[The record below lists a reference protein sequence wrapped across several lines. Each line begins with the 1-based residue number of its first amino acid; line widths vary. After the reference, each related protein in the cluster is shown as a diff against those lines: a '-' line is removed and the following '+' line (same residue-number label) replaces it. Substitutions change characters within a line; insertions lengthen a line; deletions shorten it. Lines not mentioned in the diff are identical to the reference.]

1 MLCSR
6 RIGKFDMVADTNSEI
21 AWHRAQLKR
30 HREALKA
37 LEVSRFTVGESAGSK
52 RTGQT
57 EKAIAE
63 LKRKIGQSERR
74 IADHE
79 RRTRRPL
86 TTDLQSL
93 ASVSWGSWNARTNGH
108 R

>member
-1 MLCSR
+1 
-6 RIGKFDMVADTNSEI
+6 MVADSNSEI

-30 HREALKA
+30 HRDTLKA
-37 LEVSRFTVGESAGSK
+37 LEVSRFTVGEMVSSK
-52 RTGQT
+52 KTGQT
-57 EKAIAE
+57 EKIIIE
-63 LKRKIGQSERR
+63 LKRKIAQSERL
-74 IADHE
+74 IAEYE

-93 ASVSWGSWNARTNGH
+93 SSVSWGSWNARTNGH

>member
-1 MLCSR
+1 
-6 RIGKFDMVADTNSEI
+6 MVADANSEI

-30 HREALKA
+30 HRETLKA
-37 LEVSRFTVGESAGSK
+37 LEVSRFTVGEMAGTK

-57 EKAIAE
+57 EKTIAE
-63 LKRKIGQSERR
+63 LKRKIAQSERR
-74 IADHE
+74 IAEYE

-93 ASVSWGSWNARTNGH
+93 SSVSWASWNARTSGH

>member
-1 MLCSR
+1 
-6 RIGKFDMVADTNSEI
+6 MVADTNSEI

-30 HREALKA
+30 HRETLKA
-37 LEVSRFTVGESAGSK
+37 LEISRFTVGEMVGSK
-52 RTGQT
+52 KVGQT
-57 EKAIAE
+57 EKTVVE
-63 LKRKIGQSERR
+63 LKRKIAESERR
-74 IADHE
+74 IAEYE

-93 ASVSWGSWNARTNGH
+93 ASVSWGSWNARSSGQ

>member
-1 MLCSR
+1 M
-6 RIGKFDMVADTNSEI
+6 
-21 AWHRAQLKR
+21 
-30 HREALKA
+30 
-37 LEVSRFTVGESAGSK
+37 EVSRFTVGEMTGSK
-52 RTGQT
+52 ETGQA
-57 EKAIAE
+57 EKTIVE
-63 LKRKIGQSERR
+63 LKRKIAQSERLV
-74 IADHE
+74 ADYE

>member
-1 MLCSR
+1 
-6 RIGKFDMVADTNSEI
+6 MVADTNSEI

-30 HREALKA
+30 HRETLKA
-37 LEVSRFTVGESAGSK
+37 LEVSRFTVGEMAGSK
-52 RTGQT
+52 KTGQA
-57 EKAIAE
+57 EKTIAE
-63 LKRKIGQSERR
+63 LKRKIAQSERL
-74 IADHE
+74 IAKYE

-93 ASVSWGSWNARTNGH
+93 ASVSWGSWNARTTGQ